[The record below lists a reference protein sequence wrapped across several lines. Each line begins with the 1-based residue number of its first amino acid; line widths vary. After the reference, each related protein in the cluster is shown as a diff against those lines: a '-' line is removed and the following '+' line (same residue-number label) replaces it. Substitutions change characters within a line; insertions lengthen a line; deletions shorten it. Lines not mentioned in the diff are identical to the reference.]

1 MNKQPASESA
11 SQPTKPRFG
20 RVVFKPGILREVD
33 TVAALEAQCQRICAG
48 EEAKNRQ
55 GLMEIFGVDTGYE
68 SLMPVNAAQALA
80 NRVLMRVEKHERDWT
95 GTVKAMI
102 PTLRAAGF
110 VKEERWAA

>member
-1 MNKQPASESA
+1 M
-11 SQPTKPRFG
+11 
-20 RVVFKPGILREVD
+20 VFKPGILREMD

-55 GLMEIFGVDTGYE
+55 GLIEAFGADTGYE

-80 NRVLMRVEKHERDWT
+80 NLDLMRVEKHERDLT
-95 GTVKAMI
+95 GIVKAMI

-110 VKEERWAA
+110 VSEERRAA